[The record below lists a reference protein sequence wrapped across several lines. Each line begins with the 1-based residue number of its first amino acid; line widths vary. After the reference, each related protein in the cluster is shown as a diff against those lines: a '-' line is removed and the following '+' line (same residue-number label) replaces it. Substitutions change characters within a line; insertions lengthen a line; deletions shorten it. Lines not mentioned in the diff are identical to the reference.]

1 MEKIVTK
8 EEIVSN
14 TVNHLQK
21 EIDRV
26 LRNRKE
32 FFDGEIIGMCFYSER
47 LEYLIKNSGVKDEL
61 IRRYNK
67 AGWDISVKT
76 VKKEKEMCL
85 VVEFK

>member
-1 MEKIVTK
+1 
-8 EEIVSN
+8 
-14 TVNHLQK
+14 
-21 EIDRV
+21 
-26 LRNRKE
+26 
-32 FFDGEIIGMCFYSER
+32 MCFYSER
-47 LEYLIKNSGVKDEL
+47 LEDLIKNSGVKDEL